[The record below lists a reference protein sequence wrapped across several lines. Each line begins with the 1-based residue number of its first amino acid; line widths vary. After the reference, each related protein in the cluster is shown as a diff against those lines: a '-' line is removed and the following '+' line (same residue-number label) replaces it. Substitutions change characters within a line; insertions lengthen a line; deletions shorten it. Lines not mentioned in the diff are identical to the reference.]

1 MWAREPRTFP
11 LSPARGMQKFMVYII
26 AYLTAH
32 AGKGDEIVT
41 LTKPLIQ
48 ATLKEAGCVSYELY
62 RKPTDPDAL
71 VFVETWKDRAAIDA
85 HFAEP
90 HLKAFQTAA
99 ASLLASAR
107 VEIVHPEK
115 IEVV

>member
-1 MWAREPRTFP
+1 MQGREPRTFP
-11 LSPARGMQKFMVYII
+11 RFTARGMQKFMVYII

-32 AGKGDEIVT
+32 AGKGDEIVA
-41 LTKPLIQ
+41 LTKPLID

-71 VFVETWKDRAAIDA
+71 VFVESWKDRAAIDA

-99 ASLLASAR
+99 ANLLASAR

-115 IEVV
+115 VEVV

>member
-1 MWAREPRTFP
+1 
-11 LSPARGMQKFMVYII
+11 MVYVI
-26 AYLTAH
+26 AYLKAH
-32 AGKGDEIVT
+32 ADKGDEVAA
-41 LTKPLIQ
+41 LAAPLID
-48 ATLKEAGCVSYELY
+48 ATRKEEGCVSDDLY
-62 RKPTDPDAL
+62 RKVAGPDTV
-71 VFVETWKDRAAIDA
+71 VFVETWKSRAALDA

>member
-1 MWAREPRTFP
+1 
-11 LSPARGMQKFMVYII
+11 MVYII

-32 AGKGDEIVT
+32 AGKGDEVVA
-41 LTKPLIQ
+41 LTKPLID
-48 ATLKEAGCVSYELY
+48 ATRSEAGCVSYELY
-62 RKPTDPDAL
+62 RKPADPDAL
-71 VFVETWKDRAAIDA
+71 VFVETWKDRAAIDS

-90 HLKAFQTAA
+90 HLKAFQAAA